1 MVRSKKRKHAQITH
15 DDGDQQGQKAPKLTV
30 GDILAR
36 ASNLTNHER
45 PESQK
50 QENKANG
57 DEDETWTVVG
67 KGGKKRKTDNYPAL
81 VYAES
86 HKQQCS
92 LKIHDLQK
100 LVLYCLAD
108 DTAPQWIS
116 IRHHFG
122 IKKAVVLFVPGLDK
136 GMFDGSVALNAPK
149 KSDQGE
155 DLGKESDVP
164 AGEAALRNV
173 PSSIAV
179 SQAHSSSHNSASPDA
194 YLPVRLAADELP
206 QPLKPL
212 ADCFQHLWPVQAPG
226 DDSRVFSPLHM
237 MLNSNLPKSQEQKKA
252 EKATRGPKS
261 VNTQYWQNK
270 RTAIANFI
278 CSKEELEDNDFVLHP
293 AWFEDAV
300 GKARE
305 VKRREDAKQT
315 AEHGWMDTEV
325 EELDH
330 ACVPS
335 QEIEQ
340 GSITAGRKP
349 FAIDCEMCKVE
360 GDTMALTRIS
370 IVDWDGSVVMDELVK
385 PDEPIIDY
393 LTQFSGITAEK
404 LEPVTTD
411 LATIQKDLHKIL
423 TPQSILIGHSVNSD
437 LEALKLTHPFII
449 DTSVLYQHPRGP
461 PMKSSLKWLAQ
472 KYLCREIQ
480 KGHGTRGHDSVED
493 ARACLDL
500 VKMKCEKGP
509 EWGTSAIYTES
520 IFKRLARSPRTVT
533 GTLANGAQGKTGAII
548 DHGSPEKNFRQMAT
562 FSIGCETD
570 AEVVDGVKRAV
581 MGDPDGA
588 IISGGGVDFTWARMR
603 ELETL
608 RGWKNDH
615 RYDRIHMN
623 NDDDDDEDSARTD
636 PSPTELAAK
645 VADTVAHIRD
655 VHASLPPCTLLV
667 VYSGTGDPREL
678 ARLQQMQRKF
688 KAEYKIKKWDQLSVK
703 WTDDEEQA
711 MKRACKKARRG
722 LGFMTTT

>member
-1 MVRSKKRKHAQITH
+1 MGKSKKRKHAQITH
-15 DDGDQQGQKAPKLTV
+15 DDGDQQGQNVPLQTV
-30 GDILAR
+30 GDFLAR
-36 ASNLTNHER
+36 ASNPTNHER

-57 DEDETWTVVG
+57 GEDETWTVVG
-67 KGGKKRKTDNYPAL
+67 KGGKKRKIDNYPAL

-92 LKIHDLQK
+92 LKIDDLQK

-108 DTAPQWIS
+108 DSAPQWIS

-122 IKKAVVLFVPGLDK
+122 IKKAVVLFVPGLER
-136 GMFDGSVALNAPK
+136 GMFDGSVALNAPEQ
-149 KSDQGE
+149 SGQGE
-155 DLGKESDVP
+155 VSGKESDVP
-164 AGEAALRNV
+164 AGEAASHNV

-179 SQAHSSSHNSASPDA
+179 SQAHSSPHNPASPDA
-194 YLPVRLAADELP
+194 YLPVRLAADKLP
-206 QPLKPL
+206 EPLKPL

-237 MLNSNLPKSQEQKKA
+237 MLNSKLPKSQEQKRA
-252 EKATRGPKS
+252 EKATKGPKP
-261 VNTQYWQNK
+261 VNSQYWQKK
-270 RTAIANFI
+270 RTQVAHFI
-278 CSKEELEDNDFVLHP
+278 CSEGELEDNDFVLHP
-293 AWFEDAV
+293 AWFEDAQSS
-300 GKARE
+300 ARE

-315 AEHGWMDTEV
+315 AEYGWMDTEV

-330 ACVPS
+330 CCVPNH
-335 QEIEQ
+335 QIEQ

-385 PDEPIIDY
+385 PDKPITDY
-393 LTQFSGITAEK
+393 LTRFSGITAEK

-411 LATIQKDLHKIL
+411 LGTVQKDLYKLL

-449 DTSVLYQHPRGP
+449 DTSILYQHPRGP

-480 KGHGTRGHDSVED
+480 KGHGTHGHDSVED

-520 IFKRLARSPRTVT
+520 IFKRLARTPPT
-533 GTLANGAQGKTGAII
+533 GTGALPNGAQGKSGAII
-548 DHGSPEKNFRQMAT
+548 DHGSPEKSFRQMAP
-562 FSIGCETD
+562 FSIGCNTD
-570 AEVVDGVKRAV
+570 AEVVEAVKRAV
-581 MGDPDGA
+581 LGDPDGSY
-588 IISGGGVDFTWARMR
+588 IPGGGVDFTWARMR

-623 NDDDDDEDSARTD
+623 NDDDHENPTNTD

-645 VADTVAHIRD
+645 VTETIAHIRH

-678 ARLQQMQRKF
+678 ARLQQMQRTF
-688 KAEYKIKKWDQLSVK
+688 KAEYKIKNWDQLSVK
-703 WTDDEEQA
+703 WTDTEEQA

-722 LGFMTTT
+722 VGFITTT